1 MEVAVRRMPRQAD
14 GAREGDE
21 EARRKVDATLS
32 LQSDLE
38 RLDALLCDA
47 ETGGHTNILS
57 ARMMI
62 ARVCAAMQAVEAG
75 RRRPAPRQSRRVDGR
90 AAALAQE
97 NRKLRKALEAA
108 GRHKETIRRQ
118 NREIVRLVAE
128 LRRLRDQEET
138 VRLLSED
145 AYRLRSSL
153 GVFRTQNG
161 RLKARLAKLIEERKT
176 FSKPT
181 AGVVSHVI

>member
-1 MEVAVRRMPRQAD
+1 MPRQAD

-97 NRKLRKALEAA
+97 KLFAGIAPYAVIVCDRYSAYKKLARMPGGLVILAFCWSHVRRDFIDCAA
-108 GRHKETIRRQ
+108 GRP
-118 NREIVRLVAE
+118 RLEQWCQGWNWRAC
-128 LRRLRDQEET
+128 
-138 VRLLSED
+138 
-145 AYRLRSSL
+145 
-153 GVFRTQNG
+153 
-161 RLKARLAKLIEERKT
+161 
-176 FSKPT
+176 P
-181 AGVVSHVI
+181 AGW